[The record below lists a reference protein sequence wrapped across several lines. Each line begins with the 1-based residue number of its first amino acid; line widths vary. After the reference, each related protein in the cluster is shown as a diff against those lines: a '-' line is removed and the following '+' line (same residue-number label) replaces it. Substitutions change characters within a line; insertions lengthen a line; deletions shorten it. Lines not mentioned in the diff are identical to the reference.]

1 MENTALV
8 SLSGRLVVIG
18 LDGELKVLNDGQQPL
33 PGEVVIAKNDAD
45 SEHVQVQL
53 VNEDGIQ
60 DISDDVAQIISAL
73 EQGQDPTQV
82 GDEFAPAAGQTNG
95 SSLQASGTIDRIGA
109 ELLAD
114 TGFET
119 NGLQALG
126 LSQTQSLTLLEQYTN
141 FSPEFVGANNAPSGE
156 NMLVTTDEDTP
167 ISGTLLA
174 TDENSQDSLTFSQ
187 TSDPQ
192 NGTVVVNSDGTWT
205 YTPNEDYD
213 GPDRFV
219 VTVSDGNGGTDT
231 LEVNVNVTPIPEI
244 SVSGGGDVSEGSDA
258 TYTISYDKPS
268 TQTTTLKLTNELGTA
283 ENNDVGELVIKTSS
297 GEVLTVNPDGTVD
310 VPAGTTSIIV
320 TIPTSQDDIYER
332 DESFTLNVESVSGL
346 VGSGSSESVIKDDGT
361 GPEVDPGP
369 DNDKPELTVTGGG
382 EVNEGSDAVFTVSL
396 SNETEAPVV
405 VNLAPTTDGYTAEAG
420 DIGDMVVT
428 YVDSNEQT
436 QTLTVDS
443 SGNVTIPAGVTDI
456 TVTIPITQ
464 DKVYEGDESF
474 GLVVTESNGVTSNG
488 TVTGEATIKDDG
500 MGPGPDTPD
509 NDKPELT
516 ITGGGAVNEGSD
528 VVFTVSL
535 SNETEAPVVVNLAP
549 TTDGYTAEAGDIGDM
564 VVTYVDSNEQTQT
577 LTVDSSGNVTIPA
590 GVTDITVTIP
600 TTQDK
605 VYEGDESFGLVV
617 TESNGVTSNGTVT
630 GEAIIKDDG
639 TGPEVDPGPDND
651 KPELTVTGGGAV
663 NEGSEAVFTVSL
675 SNETEAPVVVNL
687 APTTDGY
694 TAEAGDI
701 GDMVVTYV
709 DSNEQT
715 QTLTVDSSGNVTIP
729 AGVTDITVTIPIT
742 QDKVYEGDESFG
754 LVVTESNGVTSNG
767 TVTGEATIKDD
778 GMGPGPDT
786 PDNDKPEL
794 TITGGGAV
802 NEGSDVVFTVSLS
815 NETEAPVV
823 VNLAPTT
830 DGYTAEAGD
839 IGDMVVTY
847 VDSNEQ
853 TQTLTVD
860 SSGNV
865 TIPAGVTDITVT
877 IPTTQDKVYEGDES
891 FGLVVTESNGVTS
904 NGTVTGEAIIKDDGT
919 GPEVDPG
926 PDNDKPEL
934 TVTGGGAVNEG
945 SEAVFTVSL
954 SNETEAP
961 VVVNLAPTTDG
972 YTAEAG
978 DIGDMVVTYVD
989 SNEQTQTLT
998 VDSNGNVTIPAGV
1011 TDITVT
1017 IPITQDKVYE
1027 GDESFGL
1034 VVTESNGVTSNGTV
1048 TGEAT
1053 IKDDGTGPD
1062 TPDND
1067 KPELTVTG
1075 GGAVNEGSDAVFTVS
1090 LSNET
1095 EAPVVVNLAPTTDGY
1110 TAEAGDIGD
1119 MVVTYVDS
1127 NEQTQTLTVDSN
1139 GNVTIPAGVTDIT
1152 VTIPTTQDKV
1162 YEGDESFG
1170 LVVTESNGVT
1180 SNGTVTGEATIKDDG
1195 TVDPDGPGG
1204 SDDDRP
1210 VVETVSS
1217 PIVAEGDTAVFE
1229 VELTNVSELPTEITM
1244 NLTDGTATQD
1254 TDYTATQVTVTY
1266 QENGVEK
1273 SETVEVVN
1281 GKFTFDLP
1289 ANNDGFTVSVV
1300 TTDDNDNPIFEG
1312 DETFTLGVST
1322 EAQNGVTAGTAT
1334 IKDDGTVDPDGPGG
1348 SDDDRPVVE
1357 TVSSP
1362 IVAEG
1367 DTAVFE
1373 VELTNVSELPTE
1385 ITMNLADGTATQ
1397 DTDYTATQVTVT
1409 YQENGVE
1416 KSETVEV
1423 VNGAFTF
1430 DLPANNDGFTV
1441 SVVTTDDNDNPIFEG
1456 DETFT
1461 LGVSTEA
1468 QNGVTTGT
1476 ATIKDDGTV
1485 DPDGP
1490 GGSDDDRPVVE
1501 TVSSPIVAEGDT
1513 AVFEVELTNVSE
1525 LPTEITMNLT
1535 DGTAT
1540 QDTDYTATQVTVTYQ
1555 ENGVEKSETVE
1566 VVNGKFT
1573 FDLPANNDGFTV
1585 SVVTT
1590 DDNDNPIFE
1599 GDETFTL
1606 GVSTEAQ
1613 NGVTTG
1619 TATIK
1624 DDGTV
1629 DPDGP
1634 GGSDDDRPVVET
1646 VSSPI
1651 VAEGD
1656 TAVFEVELTNVSEL
1670 PTEITMN
1677 LTDGTATQDT
1687 DYTATQV
1694 TVTYQ
1699 ENGVEK
1705 SETVEVVNGKFT
1717 FDLPA
1722 NNDGFTVSVVTTD
1735 DNDNPIFE
1743 GDETFTLGVST
1754 EAQNGVTTGTATIKD
1769 DGTVDPDGPG
1779 GSDDDRPVV
1788 ETVSSPIVAE
1798 GDTAVFE
1805 VELTNVSEL
1814 PTEITMNLTDGTATQ
1829 DTDYTATQVTV
1840 TYQENGVEKSETVE
1854 VVNGKFTF
1862 DLPANNDGF
1871 TVSVVTTD
1879 DNDNPIFEGDE
1890 TFTLG
1895 VSTEAQNGVTTG
1907 TATIKDDGTV
1917 DPDGPGGSDD
1927 DRPVVETVS
1936 SPIVAEGDTAVFEV
1950 ELTNVSE
1957 LPTEITMNLTD
1968 GTATQDTDYTATQVT
1983 VTYQENGVEKSETV
1997 EVVNGKFTFDLP
2009 ANNDGFTVSVV
2020 TTDDNDNPIFEGD
2033 ETFTLG
2039 VSTEA
2044 QNGVTAGTA
2053 TIKDDGTVDPDGPGG
2068 SDDDR
2073 PVVETVSSPIV
2084 AEGDTA
2090 VFEVELTNVSE
2101 LPTEITMNLT
2111 DGTATQDTDY
2121 TATQVTVTYQENGVE
2136 KSETVEVVNGAFT
2149 FDLPANN
2156 DGFTVSVVTTDDN
2169 DNPIFEGDETFT
2181 LGVSTEAQNG
2191 VTTGTATI
2199 KDDGTVDPDG
2209 PGGSDDD
2216 RPVVETV
2223 SSPIVAEGDTAV
2235 FEVELTNVSEL
2246 PTEITMNLTDG
2257 TATQDTD
2264 YTATQVTV
2272 TYQEN
2277 GVEKSETVEVVNGKF
2292 TFDLPA
2298 NNDGFTVSVV
2308 TTDDN
2313 DNPIF
2318 EGDETFTLSVSTEA
2332 QNDAKSGQATIQDY
2346 EDNPPKSEDFSVDV
2360 ANGERTQVIFDHE
2373 ESTKDHI
2380 SDAED
2385 DASDEQLQIVITEL
2399 PDHGTLYHNGVEI
2412 TEDDLYQGEG
2422 DATYSKFDPDLIEYQ
2437 PDADSEGFALGI
2449 NSDADSQ
2456 PLGQADKDSSS
2467 TDFYNW
2473 GEHVDANTRELKLSD
2488 DDTVTIRS
2496 EGGKLTQ
2503 YSGDEN
2509 ANHVGHGIGIG
2520 GKQGINEGEKL
2531 IVEFDS
2537 RPADSVTLGLDGL
2550 GGYFEKGL
2558 GTSKESS
2565 VVITV
2570 NYKGGSETFEF
2581 QKDASGNDDLYH
2593 SLVIPSAGFE
2603 LPEGAEITSI
2613 ELSTDGPGNWELRSL
2628 ETSLSDSFDYQAVDS
2643 DGNFSD
2649 VSTVT
2654 LEEVNQGPDA
2664 VNDPVRFEVKLGS
2677 FNEGSWSSEDAQ
2689 ISASYAGEK
2698 RDITEDGDKR
2708 GVSGHENGGD
2718 AEQIQ
2723 FNRETGESEQF
2734 IIDLDKPATE
2744 FSFTVSNLYK
2754 DEGDSAGNHEQGK
2767 WVAYLNGVVVASDT
2781 FVANDGNHRGEYKVE
2796 LTNEDGTPIAFD
2808 KIVFEATDFVDVPAK
2823 GSDSSDYFVTGFQA
2837 SSEGAYA
2844 VNQGGVLEIPVSE
2857 LLANDS
2863 DIDGD
2868 SIRITY
2874 VYGETEGEAY
2884 IKDGVVYFHLDED
2897 FVGSTNFQY
2906 QITDDKGGYD
2916 SATVNVIV
2924 NPDPTPAVV
2933 DSVELLSNEVM
2944 EGEDLAFK
2952 VTLDASAL
2960 KETHLDIDFGLSGD
2974 LADENDV
2981 DLSELVFTNGVT
2993 YDEATDKIII
3003 PVGVKDFTV
3012 LVPTMKD
3019 GVHELDESYSIAVGG
3034 VEGTGT
3040 IKNTDVA
3047 ELSVSSKGD
3056 VSEGSE
3062 ATFSVSLS
3070 NPSSQET
3077 VLSLV
3082 TTVSGDE
3089 NTAEIDDLSGSI
3101 TAFYIDADDKEIA
3114 LTVIDGKVTVPPFVT
3129 EIFVEVGTADD
3140 SIYEGSEQFELIVT
3154 DVNGVTSNKSDSAS
3168 TNIVDDGSVD
3178 PDGPMGPDN
3187 DKPTLSVTD
3196 VGNVNEGSD
3205 AVFTVSL
3212 SNETEAPVV
3221 VNLAPTTDG
3230 YTAEVGDIG
3239 DMVVTYLDGDK
3250 QTQTLTV
3257 DSNGNV
3263 TIPAGVTDITVTI
3276 PTTQDSVY
3284 EGDETF
3290 GLVVTESNGVTM
3302 NGSDQAEATIQDY
3315 DDDKPNSEDFS
3326 INIGE
3331 SGTSKVIFDDGKGS
3345 IEGDGSDHI
3354 SDEFDDSQPD
3364 TQVGVVITEL
3374 PDNGTLTYD
3383 GVEITVDDLAVFDEQ
3398 GNVLQE
3404 GTVFEN
3410 PNLIEY
3416 TRDEHAEGFLLG
3428 VRDEQNVD
3436 NDSPS
3441 KTDFYNWGEATDDPS
3456 VRKLTLADGDIITI
3470 TADKEG
3476 QGNDELIQYSSN
3488 ANHVGYGVG
3497 VGKGNGIEERESI
3510 TIDFESRPADSITLG
3525 LDGLGG
3531 YFEKGLDNR
3540 LNNGSS
3546 NESKVTIDVTWLDA
3560 NGNLKTTPFEY
3571 QKETKGNS
3579 DLFHEIVIPSA
3590 QFELPNGAM
3599 IESVELSTEGNG
3611 NWELRYIDTRSD
3623 DSFDYRAVDSH
3634 GNYSDESTVTI
3645 NNAPDAVDDPQ
3656 AYTVQ
3661 LGSFADNQNW
3671 QVDGVEIKAFIGHL
3685 GDRSE
3690 DIERD
3695 IETTDGHK
3703 LGVDGDISTGPGEQL
3718 QYDRETGQ
3726 SEKLEITLPKPAT
3739 SFSFAVASLYANEG
3753 GTENHEQGMWT
3764 AYLDGKP
3771 VQSGVFSLESGKDGQ
3786 FSVDLESV
3794 AFDSIVFEATEFTS
3808 HPDKFEGSDNDSSDY
3823 FLTGF
3828 EATGTGAYAVNQ
3840 SEGEIRIPIS
3850 EILANDVDIDG
3861 DALTITAFN
3870 EFGEHNVRIEGY
3882 EVVFD
3887 FVDSFHGE
3895 TSFTYTITD
3904 GNGASDTATINVIV
3918 NPDVDLVSVSSVN
3931 TLGTEVEEGES
3942 LTFVV
3947 NLSAESQL
3955 GQQLEVDF
3963 GTNAGELDA
3972 ASSADVKS
3980 GELQFTNGV
3989 TYNANTGLLFV
4000 PPGVE
4005 SFEIIIPT
4013 VDDILDESSENY
4025 TISVGGKESTGSILD
4040 NDQPTVDKVE
4050 VGQPSSD
4057 DDQVVEGNDLN
4068 FNVSLSQ
4075 APNSDAIYTIN
4086 LPMSDDVDLSKVMV
4100 SDGVTL
4106 NDDGTITVEAG
4117 VKDFTITVPTVDD
4130 KEVELTEDYT
4140 ISVGGITSTGS
4151 ILDNDKAINNTPPEA
4166 KSVNLDTIGGS
4177 KEVIFTELVSDK
4189 EDDQDPT
4196 QDINLVIESEPLFGD
4211 IYYINDDGIRMDLSV
4226 GDVITEDT
4234 HIQYT
4239 VNPDLISQNSSLI
4252 AENLDPSVLG
4262 NSLFTVDGLFTV
4274 SGGTVTKHGNEYQF
4288 NQTGKLLYDQAAG
4301 EKGLSVKTSG
4311 NGNSNDNGD
4320 EISSDEYIAVK
4331 FESVDVNTA
4340 TVSLG
4345 SINGLFNSGN
4355 DQNKPTLTALYFKD
4369 GKLVGSDDLVITE
4382 TESGHNKEGIATLD
4396 SDNAFDEVRFVLD
4409 AKNGSAG
4416 YVLQGVQVDE
4426 ISNVTDI
4433 VDSFDYK
4440 AVDSQGLESDSAT
4453 VTLSS
4458 DNITISSNPEAIDHV
4473 RVNHYGHASEQVL
4486 WSASGIHPGISNKPL
4501 EGHKEGLFVDVGEG
4515 GDTVYLGSGDDTI
4528 YLGRSHTSLDEH
4540 QNQEEN
4546 LTAVQRE
4553 LIDSFS
4559 SGADGMHLEATDDH
4573 FRDDDLTNDT
4583 MTEFEENSDLVF
4595 HKADGTAGSISTANL
4610 DIAHAGGGND
4620 IIFGEEGSDAIFGGS
4635 GNDTIYGGK
4644 GLDVLRGGTGDDH
4657 IDGGDGSDFLIGG
4670 SGNDILVGGDGDDI
4684 FKFVD
4689 QGDGIRDGEMDIVKD
4704 FTSGEDTLDL
4714 SELLDSYD
4722 DRSMD
4727 DVLSVTL
4734 EGSDDLKVTISDG
4747 DESQSIVLENAASQ
4761 FSEHISDG
4769 NVSDSIL
4776 NDLLKVQDTF
4786 NS

>member
-1 MENTALV
+1 MAKFETFDEDGDPVSVTLSDTVNYRIEGDTVVLTEAGAALV
-8 SLSGRLVVIG
+8 NSGQELPAFSLTPNDGKV
-18 LDGELKVLNDGQQPL
+18 DGEPASADLSVTAVNDAPEVTITQVENFVEDSDAADGSLVAKFETFDEDGDPVSVTLSDTVNYRIEGDTVVLTEAGAALVNSGQELPAFSLTPNDGQVD
-33 PGEVVIAKNDAD
+33 GEPASADPSVTAVNDAPEVTITQVENFVED
-45 SEHVQVQL
+45 SGAADGSL
-53 VNEDGIQ
+53 VAKFETFDEDG
-60 DISDDVAQIISAL
+60 DPVSVTLSD
-73 EQGQDPTQV
+73 
-82 GDEFAPAAGQTNG
+82 
-95 SSLQASGTIDRIGA
+95 
-109 ELLAD
+109 
-114 TGFET
+114 
-119 NGLQALG
+119 
-126 LSQTQSLTLLEQYTN
+126 
-141 FSPEFVGANNAPSGE
+141 
-156 NMLVTTDEDTP
+156 
-167 ISGTLLA
+167 
-174 TDENSQDSLTFSQ
+174 
-187 TSDPQ
+187 
-192 NGTVVVNSDGTWT
+192 
-205 YTPNEDYD
+205 
-213 GPDRFV
+213 
-219 VTVSDGNGGTDT
+219 
-231 LEVNVNVTPIPEI
+231 
-244 SVSGGGDVSEGSDA
+244 
-258 TYTISYDKPS
+258 
-268 TQTTTLKLTNELGTA
+268 
-283 ENNDVGELVIKTSS
+283 
-297 GEVLTVNPDGTVD
+297 TVNYR
-310 VPAGTTSIIV
+310 I
-320 TIPTSQDDIYER
+320 
-332 DESFTLNVESVSGL
+332 
-346 VGSGSSESVIKDDGT
+346 
-361 GPEVDPGP
+361 
-369 DNDKPELTVTGGG
+369 
-382 EVNEGSDAVFTVSL
+382 
-396 SNETEAPVV
+396 
-405 VNLAPTTDGYTAEAG
+405 
-420 DIGDMVVT
+420 
-428 YVDSNEQT
+428 
-436 QTLTVDS
+436 
-443 SGNVTIPAGVTDI
+443 
-456 TVTIPITQ
+456 
-464 DKVYEGDESF
+464 
-474 GLVVTESNGVTSNG
+474 
-488 TVTGEATIKDDG
+488 
-500 MGPGPDTPD
+500 
-509 NDKPELT
+509 
-516 ITGGGAVNEGSD
+516 
-528 VVFTVSL
+528 
-535 SNETEAPVVVNLAP
+535 
-549 TTDGYTAEAGDIGDM
+549 
-564 VVTYVDSNEQTQT
+564 
-577 LTVDSSGNVTIPA
+577 
-590 GVTDITVTIP
+590 
-600 TTQDK
+600 
-605 VYEGDESFGLVV
+605 
-617 TESNGVTSNGTVT
+617 
-630 GEAIIKDDG
+630 
-639 TGPEVDPGPDND
+639 
-651 KPELTVTGGGAV
+651 
-663 NEGSEAVFTVSL
+663 
-675 SNETEAPVVVNL
+675 
-687 APTTDGY
+687 
-694 TAEAGDI
+694 
-701 GDMVVTYV
+701 
-709 DSNEQT
+709 
-715 QTLTVDSSGNVTIP
+715 
-729 AGVTDITVTIPIT
+729 
-742 QDKVYEGDESFG
+742 
-754 LVVTESNGVTSNG
+754 
-767 TVTGEATIKDD
+767 
-778 GMGPGPDT
+778 
-786 PDNDKPEL
+786 
-794 TITGGGAV
+794 
-802 NEGSDVVFTVSLS
+802 
-815 NETEAPVV
+815 
-823 VNLAPTT
+823 
-830 DGYTAEAGD
+830 
-839 IGDMVVTY
+839 
-847 VDSNEQ
+847 
-853 TQTLTVD
+853 
-860 SSGNV
+860 
-865 TIPAGVTDITVT
+865 
-877 IPTTQDKVYEGDES
+877 
-891 FGLVVTESNGVTS
+891 
-904 NGTVTGEAIIKDDGT
+904 
-919 GPEVDPG
+919 
-926 PDNDKPEL
+926 
-934 TVTGGGAVNEG
+934 
-945 SEAVFTVSL
+945 
-954 SNETEAP
+954 
-961 VVVNLAPTTDG
+961 
-972 YTAEAG
+972 
-978 DIGDMVVTYVD
+978 
-989 SNEQTQTLT
+989 
-998 VDSNGNVTIPAGV
+998 
-1011 TDITVT
+1011 
-1017 IPITQDKVYE
+1017 
-1027 GDESFGL
+1027 
-1034 VVTESNGVTSNGTV
+1034 
-1048 TGEAT
+1048 
-1053 IKDDGTGPD
+1053 
-1062 TPDND
+1062 
-1067 KPELTVTG
+1067 
-1075 GGAVNEGSDAVFTVS
+1075 
-1090 LSNET
+1090 
-1095 EAPVVVNLAPTTDGY
+1095 
-1110 TAEAGDIGD
+1110 
-1119 MVVTYVDS
+1119 
-1127 NEQTQTLTVDSN
+1127 
-1139 GNVTIPAGVTDIT
+1139 
-1152 VTIPTTQDKV
+1152 
-1162 YEGDESFG
+1162 
-1170 LVVTESNGVT
+1170 
-1180 SNGTVTGEATIKDDG
+1180 
-1195 TVDPDGPGG
+1195 
-1204 SDDDRP
+1204 
-1210 VVETVSS
+1210 
-1217 PIVAEGDTAVFE
+1217 EGDTV
-1229 VELTNVSELPTEITM
+1229 VLTEAGAALVNSGQELPAFS
-1244 NLTDGTATQD
+1244 LTPNDGKVDGEPASADPSVTAVNDAPEVTI
-1254 TDYTATQVTVTY
+1254 TQV
-1266 QENGVEK
+1266 ENFVED
-1273 SETVEVVN
+1273 SDAADGSLVA
-1281 GKFTFDLP
+1281 KFETFDE
-1289 ANNDGFTVSVV
+1289 DGDPVSV
-1300 TTDDNDNPIFEG
+1300 
-1312 DETFTLGVST
+1312 TLS
-1322 EAQNGVTAGTAT
+1322 
-1334 IKDDGTVDPDGPGG
+1334 DTVNY
-1348 SDDDRPVVE
+1348 R
-1357 TVSSP
+1357 
-1362 IVAEG
+1362 IEG
-1367 DTAVFE
+1367 DTV
-1373 VELTNVSELPTE
+1373 VLTEAGAALVNSGQELPAFSLTPNDGKVDGE
-1385 ITMNLADGTATQ
+1385 PASADPSVTAVNDAPEVTITQVENFVEDSDAADGSLVAKF
-1397 DTDYTATQVTVT
+1397 
-1409 YQENGVE
+1409 E
-1416 KSETVEV
+1416 
-1423 VNGAFTF
+1423 TF
-1430 DLPANNDGFTV
+1430 DEDGDPV
-1441 SVVTTDDNDNPIFEG
+1441 SV
-1456 DETFT
+1456 T
-1461 LGVSTEA
+1461 LS
-1468 QNGVTTGT
+1468 
-1476 ATIKDDGTV
+1476 DTV
-1485 DPDGP
+1485 NY
-1490 GGSDDDRPVVE
+1490 R
-1501 TVSSPIVAEGDT
+1501 IEGDT
-1513 AVFEVELTNVSE
+1513 VVLTEAGAALVNSGQE
-1525 LPTEITMNLT
+1525 LPAFSLT
-1535 DGTAT
+1535 PNDGKVDGEPASADPSVTAVNDAPEVT
-1540 QDTDYTATQVTVTYQ
+1540 ITQV
-1555 ENGVEKSETVE
+1555 ENFVEDSDAADGSLVA
-1566 VVNGKFT
+1566 KFET
-1573 FDLPANNDGFTV
+1573 FDEDGDPV
-1585 SVVTT
+1585 SV
-1590 DDNDNPIFE
+1590 
-1599 GDETFTL
+1599 TL
-1606 GVSTEAQ
+1606 S
-1613 NGVTTG
+1613 
-1619 TATIK
+1619 
-1624 DDGTV
+1624 DTV
-1629 DPDGP
+1629 NY
-1634 GGSDDDRPVVET
+1634 R
-1646 VSSPI
+1646 I
-1651 VAEGD
+1651 EGD
-1656 TAVFEVELTNVSEL
+1656 TVVLTEAGAALVNSGQEL
-1670 PTEITMN
+1670 PEFS
-1677 LTDGTATQDT
+1677 LTPNDGKVDGEPASADPSVTAVNDAPEVTI
-1687 DYTATQV
+1687 TQV
-1694 TVTYQ
+1694 
-1699 ENGVEK
+1699 ENFVED
-1705 SETVEVVNGKFT
+1705 SDAADGSLVAKFET
-1717 FDLPA
+1717 FDE
-1722 NNDGFTVSVVTTD
+1722 DGDPVSV
-1735 DNDNPIFE
+1735 
-1743 GDETFTLGVST
+1743 TLS
-1754 EAQNGVTTGTATIKD
+1754 D
-1769 DGTVDPDGPG
+1769 TVNY
-1779 GSDDDRPVV
+1779 R
-1788 ETVSSPIVAE
+1788 IE
-1798 GDTAVFE
+1798 GDTV
-1805 VELTNVSEL
+1805 VLTEAGAALVNSGQEL
-1814 PTEITMNLTDGTATQ
+1814 PAFSLTPNDGQVDGEPASADPSVTAVNDAPEVTI
-1829 DTDYTATQVTV
+1829 TQV
-1840 TYQENGVEKSETVE
+1840 ENFVEDSDAADGSLVA
-1854 VVNGKFTF
+1854 KFETF
-1862 DLPANNDGF
+1862 DEDGDP
-1871 TVSVVTTD
+1871 VSV
-1879 DNDNPIFEGDE
+1879 
-1890 TFTLG
+1890 TL
-1895 VSTEAQNGVTTG
+1895 S
-1907 TATIKDDGTV
+1907 DTV
-1917 DPDGPGGSDD
+1917 NY
-1927 DRPVVETVS
+1927 R
-1936 SPIVAEGDTAVFEV
+1936 IEGDTVV
-1950 ELTNVSE
+1950 LTEAGAALVNSGQE
-1957 LPTEITMNLTD
+1957 LPAFSLTPND
-1968 GTATQDTDYTATQVT
+1968 GKVDGEPASADLSVTAVNDAPEVTITQV
-1983 VTYQENGVEKSETV
+1983 ENFVEDSGAADGSLV
-1997 EVVNGKFTFDLP
+1997 AKFETFDE
-2009 ANNDGFTVSVV
+2009 DGDPVSV
-2020 TTDDNDNPIFEGD
+2020 
-2033 ETFTLG
+2033 TL
-2039 VSTEA
+2039 S
-2044 QNGVTAGTA
+2044 
-2053 TIKDDGTVDPDGPGG
+2053 DTVNY
-2068 SDDDR
+2068 R
-2073 PVVETVSSPIV
+2073 I
-2084 AEGDTA
+2084 EGDT
-2090 VFEVELTNVSE
+2090 VVLTEAGAALVNSGQE
-2101 LPTEITMNLT
+2101 LPAFSLT
-2111 DGTATQDTDY
+2111 PNDGKVDGEPASADPSVTAVNDAPEVTI
-2121 TATQVTVTYQENGVE
+2121 TQVENFVE
-2136 KSETVEVVNGAFT
+2136 DSGAADGSLVAKFET
-2149 FDLPANN
+2149 FDE
-2156 DGFTVSVVTTDDN
+2156 DGDPVSV
-2169 DNPIFEGDETFT
+2169 T
-2181 LGVSTEAQNG
+2181 LS
-2191 VTTGTATI
+2191 
-2199 KDDGTVDPDG
+2199 DTVNY
-2209 PGGSDDD
+2209 
-2216 RPVVETV
+2216 R
-2223 SSPIVAEGDTAV
+2223 IEGDTV
-2235 FEVELTNVSEL
+2235 VLTEAGAALVNSGQEL
-2246 PTEITMNLTDG
+2246 PAFSLTPNDG
-2257 TATQDTD
+2257 KVDGEPASADPSVTAVNDAPEVTI
-2264 YTATQVTV
+2264 TQV
-2272 TYQEN
+2272 EN
-2277 GVEKSETVEVVNGKF
+2277 FVEDSGAADGSLVAKF
-2292 TFDLPA
+2292 ETFDE
-2298 NNDGFTVSVV
+2298 DG
-2308 TTDDN
+2308 
-2313 DNPIF
+2313 
-2318 EGDETFTLSVSTEA
+2318 
-2332 QNDAKSGQATIQDY
+2332 
-2346 EDNPPKSEDFSVDV
+2346 
-2360 ANGERTQVIFDHE
+2360 
-2373 ESTKDHI
+2373 
-2380 SDAED
+2380 
-2385 DASDEQLQIVITEL
+2385 
-2399 PDHGTLYHNGVEI
+2399 
-2412 TEDDLYQGEG
+2412 
-2422 DATYSKFDPDLIEYQ
+2422 DP
-2437 PDADSEGFALGI
+2437 
-2449 NSDADSQ
+2449 
-2456 PLGQADKDSSS
+2456 
-2467 TDFYNW
+2467 
-2473 GEHVDANTRELKLSD
+2473 V
-2488 DDTVTIRS
+2488 
-2496 EGGKLTQ
+2496 
-2503 YSGDEN
+2503 
-2509 ANHVGHGIGIG
+2509 
-2520 GKQGINEGEKL
+2520 
-2531 IVEFDS
+2531 
-2537 RPADSVTLGLDGL
+2537 SVTLSD
-2550 GGYFEKGL
+2550 
-2558 GTSKESS
+2558 
-2565 VVITV
+2565 TV
-2570 NYKGGSETFEF
+2570 NYRIEGDTVVLTEAG
-2581 QKDASGNDDLYH
+2581 AALVNSGQ
-2593 SLVIPSAGFE
+2593 E
-2603 LPEGAEITSI
+2603 LPEFSLTPN
-2613 ELSTDGPGNWELRSL
+2613 DGKVDGEPASADPSV
-2628 ETSLSDSFDYQAVDS
+2628 TAVNDA
-2643 DGNFSD
+2643 
-2649 VSTVT
+2649 
-2654 LEEVNQGPDA
+2654 PDA
-2664 VNDPVRFEVKLGS
+2664 VNDPVGFEVKLGS

-2767 WVAYLNGVVVASDT
+2767 WVAYLNGVAVASDT

-2884 IKDGVVYFHLDED
+2884 IKDGVVYFDLDDD

-2924 NPDPTPAVV
+2924 NPAPTPAVV
-2933 DSVELLSNEVM
+2933 ESVELLSNEVM

-2960 KETHLDIDFGLSGD
+2960 EETLLDIDFGLSGD

-2981 DLSELVFTNGVT
+2981 VLSELVFTNGVK
-2993 YDEATDKIII
+2993 YDEATDNIII

-3012 LVPTMKD
+3012 LVPTVKD
-3019 GVHELDESYSIAVGG
+3019 GVHELDESYSIVVGG

-3140 SIYEGSEQFELIVT
+3140 SVYEGSEQFELIVT

-3178 PDGPMGPDN
+3178 PDGPTGPDN
-3187 DKPTLSVTD
+3187 DKPTLSVTGKD
-3196 VGNVNEGSD
+3196 NVNEGD
-3205 AVFTVSL
+3205 NAVFTVSL

-3221 VNLAPTTDG
+3221 VNLAPTTGG
-3230 YTAEVGDIG
+3230 YTAEAGDIG

-3290 GLVVTESNGVTM
+3290 GLVVTESNGVTV

-3315 DDDKPNSEDFS
+3315 EDDKPNSEDFS

-3383 GVEITVDDLAVFDEQ
+3383 GVEITVDDLAVFDDQ

-3428 VRDEQNVD
+3428 VRDEQDVD
-3436 NDSPS
+3436 DDSPS

-3456 VRKLTLADGDIITI
+3456 VRKLTLADGDVITI

-3476 QGNDELIQYSSN
+3476 KGNDDLIQYNSN

-3510 TIDFESRPADSITLG
+3510 TIDFESRSADSIILG

-3531 YFEKGLDNR
+3531 YFEKGLDDR

-3546 NESKVTIDVTWLDA
+3546 NESKVTINVTWLDV
-3560 NGNLKTTPFEY
+3560 NGNRQTTPFEY

-3579 DLFHEIVIPSA
+3579 DLFHEIVIPSE
-3590 QFELPNGAM
+3590 QFALPNGAM

-3656 AYTVQ
+3656 GYTVQ

-3671 QVDGVEIKAFIGHL
+3671 QADGVEIKAFIGNL

-3753 GTENHEQGMWT
+3753 GTGNHEQGMWT

-3786 FSVDLESV
+3786 FSVDLDGV

-3870 EFGEHNVRIEGY
+3870 EFGEHNVRVEGD

-3955 GQQLEVDF
+3955 GQHLEVDF

-3972 ASSADVKS
+3972 ASSADVKL

-4005 SFEIIIPT
+4005 SFEIIVPT
-4013 VDDILDESSENY
+4013 VDDIMDESSENY
-4025 TISVGGKESTGSILD
+4025 TISVGGKESTG
-4040 NDQPTVDKVE
+4040 N
-4050 VGQPSSD
+4050 
-4057 DDQVVEGNDLN
+4057 
-4068 FNVSLSQ
+4068 
-4075 APNSDAIYTIN
+4075 
-4086 LPMSDDVDLSKVMV
+4086 
-4100 SDGVTL
+4100 
-4106 NDDGTITVEAG
+4106 
-4117 VKDFTITVPTVDD
+4117 
-4130 KEVELTEDYT
+4130 
-4140 ISVGGITSTGS
+4140 
-4151 ILDNDKAINNTPPEA
+4151 ILDNDKVINNTPPEA

-4211 IYYINDDGIRMDLSV
+4211 IYYINDDGIRTDLSV

-4234 HIQYT
+4234 HIHYT
-4239 VNPDLISQNSSLI
+4239 VNPDLISQNSSMV

-4262 NSLFTVDGLFTV
+4262 DSQFTVDGLFSV

-4311 NGNSNDNGD
+4311 NGNSSDNGD

-4369 GKLVGSDDLVITE
+4369 GKLVGSEDLVITE
-4382 TESGHNKEGIATLD
+4382 IEGGHNKEGIATLD
-4396 SDNAFDEVRFVLD
+4396 SDIAFDEVRFVLD

-4595 HKADGTAGSISTANL
+4595 HKADGIAGSISTANL

-4704 FTSGEDTLDL
+4704 FTFGEDTLDL